1 MKWEWL
7 AKRNVLIITLVAFLA
22 AGLRLTFV
30 ARQGAPW
37 GGAEMV
43 RAARSWA
50 QEGRLAHV
58 FSDHTGDSAHVAPVY
73 PILLGTVYRLVGWEG
88 RSAGWGQAMIAV
100 IPTVVSVS
108 LLPIV
113 AFRTRLSPIAGVLG
127 ALITACSPLNIW
139 VETSGTWEQ
148 PLIAV
153 ALIALLLAFVKLHDD
168 GWRSW
173 RLALLVGGML
183 GFSALLNP
191 VLVPAAA
198 LMLLAELALR
208 RGDKRAVMLKMLT
221 LSVCAALVVAP
232 WTLRNYRIFGAI
244 VPIRSNFGLELW
256 IGNNPSANG
265 KTFSSAWDDPKAPM
279 SQPHPYTSPE
289 EAERLTQAGEVQ
301 YMRDKLGLASAW
313 ISRHPDRFI
322 NLTLHRIRLF
332 WFPSSDLWSPSS
344 PGRVLKS
351 LAFSITAAAAWGN
364 LIRLMLMRN
373 PYRWLW
379 LSALIGPSLSY
390 AITHVDPRYRYPIFG
405 LTILLAC
412 DFAVSGVRMYRGL
425 PT

>member
-1 MKWEWL
+1 MTTDGDPGHLLCWS
-7 AKRNVLIITLVAFLA
+7 VACWGF
-22 AGLRLTFV
+22 RLCSILYSCRGCPHASGGTGIATRRQ
-30 ARQGAPW
+30 ARCD
-37 GGAEMV
+37 
-43 RAARSWA
+43 A
-50 QEGRLAHV
+50 QNA
-58 FSDHTGDSAHVAPVY
+58 D
-73 PILLGTVYRLVGWEG
+73 LVG
-88 RSAGWGQAMIAV
+88 V
-100 IPTVVSVS
+100 C
-108 LLPIV
+108 
-113 AFRTRLSPIAGVLG
+113 G
-127 ALITACSPLNIW
+127 A
-139 VETSGTWEQ
+139 
-148 PLIAV
+148 
-153 ALIALLLAFVKLHDD
+153 
-168 GWRSW
+168 
-173 RLALLVGGML
+173 
-183 GFSALLNP
+183 
-191 VLVPAAA
+191 
-198 LMLLAELALR
+198 
-208 RGDKRAVMLKMLT
+208 
-221 LSVCAALVVAP
+221 VVAP

-301 YMRDKLGLASAW
+301 YMRDKLELASAW